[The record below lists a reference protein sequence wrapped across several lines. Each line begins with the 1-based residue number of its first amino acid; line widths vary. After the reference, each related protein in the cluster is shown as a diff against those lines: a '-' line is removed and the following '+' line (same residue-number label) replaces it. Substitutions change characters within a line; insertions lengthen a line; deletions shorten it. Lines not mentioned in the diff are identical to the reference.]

1 MDILFKK
8 KKLLKSELRRVV
20 LIVKAAILCSGG
32 SDLIFFC
39 FQFFR
44 VSEEARDYGGRK
56 ACEML
61 IEINE
66 K

>member
-1 MDILFKK
+1 M
-8 KKLLKSELRRVV
+8 
-20 LIVKAAILCSGG
+20 IVKAAILCSGG

-39 FQFFR
+39 FQFFT